1 MNPNK
6 KTAYKNAANTIIK
19 NLNKRN
25 MEGYYC
31 DTKEDALAKALEII
45 KEGSSVGWGGS
56 MTINEIGLMDA
67 IKNGSY
73 DVIDREAISNDE
85 EYKATYARMVNADFF
100 LTSTN
105 AITMD
110 GELVNIDGRGNR
122 VSFLIFGPSNVIVV
136 AGMNKVVS
144 DVESGYKRVK
154 DIATPPNTVRLN
166 RNTPCATTG
175 RCGNCFSPD
184 CICNQTVITR
194 RSGAPGRIKVILV
207 GEVLG
212 Y

>member
-67 IKNGSY
+67 IKSGSY
-73 DVIDREAISNDE
+73 DVIDREAISSDE
-85 EYKATYARMVNADFF
+85 EYKATYARMVNADYF

-110 GELVNIDGRGNR
+110 GELVNIDARGNR

-136 AGMNKVVS
+136 TGMNKVVS

-175 RCGNCFSPD
+175 RCGDCFSPD

-207 GEVLG
+207 GEDLG

>member
-85 EYKATYARMVNADFF
+85 EYKATYARMVNADYF

-166 RNTPCATTG
+166 RNTPCAITG

-207 GEVLG
+207 GEDLG

>member
-85 EYKATYARMVNADFF
+85 EYKATYARMVNADYF

-207 GEVLG
+207 GEDLG

>member
-6 KTAYKNAANTIIK
+6 KTAYRNAANTIIK
-19 NLNKRN
+19 NLEKRQ

-31 DTKEDALAKALEII
+31 DTKEDALNKALELI
-45 KEGSSVGWGGS
+45 KAGSSVGWGGS

-85 EYKATYARMVNADFF
+85 EYKATYARMVNADYF

-207 GEVLG
+207 GEDLG

>member
-6 KTAYKNAANTIIK
+6 KTAYKNAANTIIN

-31 DTKEDALAKALEII
+31 DTKEDALKKALEII

-85 EYKATYARMVNADFF
+85 EYKATYARMVNADYF

-207 GEVLG
+207 GEDLG

>member
-85 EYKATYARMVNADFF
+85 EYKATYARMVNADYF

-110 GELVNIDGRGNR
+110 GELVNIDARGNR

-207 GEVLG
+207 GEDLG

>member
-6 KTAYKNAANTIIK
+6 KTAYKNAANTIIN

-31 DTKEDALAKALEII
+31 DTKEDALKKALEII

-85 EYKATYARMVNADFF
+85 EYKATYARMVNADYF

-110 GELVNIDGRGNR
+110 GELVNIDARGNR

-207 GEVLG
+207 GEDLG

>member
-6 KTAYKNAANTIIK
+6 KKAYENAANTIIK
-19 NLNKRN
+19 NLAKRQ

-31 DTKEDALAKALEII
+31 DTKEDALKKALELMP
-45 KEGSSVGWGGS
+45 EGSSPGWGGS

-73 DVIDREAISNDE
+73 DIIDRASIKYDE
-85 EYKATYARMVNADFF
+85 EYKAIYARMVNADYF
-100 LTSTN
+100 LMSTN

-110 GELVNIDGRGNR
+110 GELVNIDARGNR
-122 VSFLIFGPSNVIVV
+122 VAFLIFGPSNVLVI

-144 DVESGYKRVK
+144 DVEAGYKRVK

-175 RCGNCFSPD
+175 RCGDCYSPD

-207 GEVLG
+207 GEDLG